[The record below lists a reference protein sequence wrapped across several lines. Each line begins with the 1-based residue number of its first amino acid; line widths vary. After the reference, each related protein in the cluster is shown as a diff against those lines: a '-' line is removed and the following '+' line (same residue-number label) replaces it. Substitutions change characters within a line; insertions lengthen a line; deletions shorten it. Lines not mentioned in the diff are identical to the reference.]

1 MNVHSTSMTIENM
14 SRHDMLA
21 WVNDSLQLTYTKIE
35 QLGSGKLHTSSYSI
49 PSYDDVI
56 KSRYIMLVLSV
67 FFINCIFCRCCVLPV
82 YGYSVSWVPVVK
94 KNQVQR
100 SAGT

>member
-35 QLGSGKLHTSSYSI
+35 QLGSGKLHTFNTELMMM
-49 PSYDDVI
+49 VM
-56 KSRYIMLVLSV
+56 MLSNLDILCYCSFFNSLYFLQVLHIASLW
-67 FFINCIFCRCCVLPV
+67 IFCFLGACC
-82 YGYSVSWVPVVK
+82 
-94 KNQVQR
+94 
-100 SAGT
+100 